1 MAAVPKHS
9 LSEPNL
15 GGASLC
21 LKADLVMLCSE
32 GAQKVFQRLLP
43 GFFIFYFLYQVGY
56 SKILHLNVVQTL

>member
-15 GGASLC
+15 AGASLC

-43 GFFIFYFLYQVGY
+43 GFFIFCT
-56 SKILHLNVVQTL
+56 KWDILRSSI